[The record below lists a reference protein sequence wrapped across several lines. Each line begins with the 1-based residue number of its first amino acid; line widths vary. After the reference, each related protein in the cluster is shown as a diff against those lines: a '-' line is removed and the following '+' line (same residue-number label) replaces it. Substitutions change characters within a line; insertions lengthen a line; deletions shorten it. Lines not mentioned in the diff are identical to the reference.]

1 VNCPFYI
8 VVFQLI
14 VRLLQGDALY
24 KILLAGQ
31 DSRLLSRRAAVLNK
45 ISDHVVSCNVS
56 EALQFLESQRPNLV
70 ILCHSLPVEDAER
83 IADKAHQR
91 GEGTRV
97 LMLVSDMDTERQQ
110 GGGKFDAV
118 TLPEPAQLITR
129 TTELLQ
135 GSSDHRFE
143 EPVIRQ
149 RRRAR
154 A

>member
-1 VNCPFYI
+1 
-8 VVFQLI
+8 
-14 VRLLQGDALY
+14 LQGDALY

-31 DSRLLSRRAAVLNK
+31 DSRLLSTRAAVLNK
-45 ISDHVVSCNVS
+45 ISDHVVSCNVP
-56 EALQFLESQRPNLV
+56 EALQFLESHRPNLV
-70 ILCHSLPVEDAER
+70 ILCHSLPVEDAEK

-97 LMLVSDMDTERQQ
+97 LMLVSDMGAERQQ
-110 GGGKFDAV
+110 CDGKFDAV
-118 TLPEPAQLITR
+118 MLPEPAGLITR

-135 GSSDHRFE
+135 GSSDHQLE
-143 EPVIRQ
+143 EAVIGQ